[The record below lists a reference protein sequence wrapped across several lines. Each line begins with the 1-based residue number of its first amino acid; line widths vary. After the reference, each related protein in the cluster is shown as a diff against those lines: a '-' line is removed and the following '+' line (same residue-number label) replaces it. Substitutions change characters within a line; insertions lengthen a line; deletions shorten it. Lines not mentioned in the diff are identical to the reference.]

1 METDIIS
8 FKKTRSG
15 KRFALGLTV
24 LFVFPLLWAC
34 SDSNNN
40 GNNIQP
46 VVVAPEP
53 EPEPEPVAFQ
63 EIYDQGVIRY
73 IGAYTPMMSEAS
85 GDVVN
90 HTFGEGDGPLCIS
103 GGEYTMSTLDAG
115 SEDLVI
121 FLQGGGACWSDF
133 CAATSVA
140 APGIPPIGIMDTT
153 RENNPVKDW
162 NQVYLPYCDG
172 GLHAS
177 DKDSDSDGD
186 EVNDR
191 FQRGLHNLSA
201 ALDVAVNT
209 FPTPRRILLTGSSG
223 GGLGTTYALP
233 LVRYLYPDVP
243 IELVN
248 DSGVGISRPD
258 DPDFLRLLV
267 EDWNLS
273 AFIPESC
280 VNCIADDGHLTDYHI
295 WQMDEDDNFRRGML
309 SYSRD
314 TTFADFF
321 LQIGK
326 DAFEVALFQE
336 MQQLEDAYPERQHSW
351 IPAGDKHTFL
361 MAEPDKT
368 AGGVP
373 VMDWI
378 AAMLDGSNDWIS
390 VQD

>member
-1 METDIIS
+1 MGTGKASFVVTDIR
-8 FKKTRSG
+8 KN
-15 KRFALGLTV
+15 FALWLVALVV
-24 LFVFPLLWAC
+24 LSVISAC
-34 SDSNNN
+34 SDNSNNGSN
-40 GNNIQP
+40 DQP
-46 VVVAPEP
+46 PIVEP
-53 EPEPEPVAFQ
+53 LPEPVAFQ
-63 EIYDQGVIRY
+63 EIYDQGIVRY
-73 IGAYTPMMSEAS
+73 LGEYTPMMSEAS

-90 HTFGEGDGPLCIS
+90 HTFGAGDGPLCLA

-121 FLQGGGACWSDF
+121 YLQGGGACWSEF
-133 CAATSVA
+133 CAATDVA
-140 APGIPPIGIMDTT
+140 EPGIPPVGIMDTT

-186 EVNDR
+186 DVNDR

-209 FPTPRRILLTGSSG
+209 FPTPRRILLAGSSA

-243 IELVN
+243 IELIN
-248 DSGVGISRPD
+248 DSGVGVARPN
-258 DPDFLRLLV
+258 DPDFLRLLMN
-267 EDWNLS
+267 DWNMG
-273 AFIPESC
+273 AFMPDSC
-280 VNCIADDGHLTDYHI
+280 ENCIPDDGHFTDYHI

-314 TTFADFF
+314 TTFADYF

-326 DAFEVALFQE
+326 DAFEATLFPE
-336 MQQLEDAYPERQHSW
+336 MQQLEDAYPERQHNW
-351 IPAGDKHTFL
+351 IPAGEKHTFL
-361 MAEPDKT
+361 MAEPDQT

-378 AAMLDGSNDWIS
+378 AAMLDDSGDWVS

>member
-1 METDIIS
+1 MGTRKTS
-8 FKKTRSG
+8 FGITAIRKN
-15 KRFALGLTV
+15 FALWLV
-24 LFVFPLLWAC
+24 ALIILPLLAAC
-34 SDSNNN
+34 SDNNNN
-40 GNNIQP
+40 GGNNQPP
-46 VVVAPEP
+46 VVDPEP
-53 EPEPEPVAFQ
+53 EPEPIAFQ
-63 EIYDQGVIRY
+63 EIYDQGITRY
-73 IGAYTPMMSEAS
+73 MGEYTPMMSEAS

-90 HTFGEGDGPLCIS
+90 HTFGAGDGPLCIA

-121 FLQGGGACWSDF
+121 YLQGGGACWSEF
-133 CAATSVA
+133 CAAETVA

-186 EVNDR
+186 DVNDR

-201 ALDVAVNT
+201 SLDVAVNT
-209 FPTPRRILLTGSSG
+209 FPTPRRIFLSGSSG
-223 GGLGTTYALP
+223 GGLGTSFALP
-233 LVRYLYPDVP
+233 LVRYVYPGVP
-243 IELVN
+243 IVLVN
-248 DSGVGISRPD
+248 DSGVGVSRPD
-258 DPDFLRLLV
+258 DPDFLRLLMD
-267 EDWNLS
+267 DWNTG

-280 VNCIADDGHLTDYHI
+280 ENCIPDDGHFTDYHI
-295 WQMDEDDNFRRGML
+295 WQMDQDDNFRRGML

-326 DAFEVALFQE
+326 DAFEAALFPE

-351 IPAGDKHTFL
+351 IPAGEKHTFL
-361 MAEPDKT
+361 MAEPDQT

-378 AAMLDGSNDWIS
+378 AAMLDGSDDWVS